1 MLANRDRLLVST
13 VRQLAAERGIEVATF
28 AGGWVLR
35 LSRGAW
41 TEHVVGYVFPLNSA
55 GARAV
60 SADKA
65 ATAELLA
72 ARDVPCVAHHL
83 ALRPDLA
90 PYVGDGGNWR
100 RILEIGERH
109 GWDLVVKP
117 NEGTGGEGVV
127 RVRSARALE
136 AAVHD
141 GFARHRALALSPFHE
156 IETEYRAVL
165 LDGDVLLTYAKARP
179 AVVGDGARSVG
190 TLAEAAGLE
199 TAAVSSGVRQR
210 VPGAGERVLL
220 DWRHNLGL
228 GSAPR
233 PIEDEGMRAQIER
246 LAAAAAGTLGLRFAS
261 VDVVETAGGLA
272 VLEANAGVMLEAY
285 ARAAPDGPATARRI
299 YGAALDALVA
309 DG

>member
-13 VRQLAAERGIEVATF
+13 VRQLAAERGVEVAAF
-28 AGGWVLR
+28 AGDWILR

-72 ARDVPCVAHHL
+72 ARGVPCVAHHL
-83 ALRPDLA
+83 VLRPDLA
-90 PYVGDGGNWR
+90 PYVGDAGNWR
-100 RILEIGERH
+100 SLLDLGERH
-109 GWDLVVKP
+109 DWDLVVKP

-127 RVRSARALE
+127 RVRSARELE
-136 AAVHD
+136 AAVHK
-141 GFARHRALALSPFHE
+141 GFARHRALAVSPFHE
-156 IETEYRAVL
+156 IETEYRAVI
-165 LDGDVLLTYAKARP
+165 LDDDVLLTYAKARP
-179 AVVGDGARSVG
+179 AVVGDGRRSVG
-190 TLAEAAGLE
+190 ALAEAAGLD
-199 TAAVSSGVRQR
+199 ASLLAPGVGRR
-210 VPGAGERVLL
+210 VPGDGERVLL
-220 DWRHNLGL
+220 DWRHNLQL

-233 PIEDEGMRAQIER
+233 PIDDDGPRAEVER

-261 VDVVETAGGLA
+261 IDVVETSGGLA

-299 YGAALDALVA
+299 YGAALDALV
-309 DG
+309 DGR

>member
-1 MLANRDRLLVST
+1 VLANRDRLLVST
-13 VRQLAAERGIEVATF
+13 VRRLAAERGVEVASF
-28 AGGWVLR
+28 AGDWILR
-35 LSRGAW
+35 LTRGAW

-72 ARDVPCVAHHL
+72 ARGVPCVAHHL
-83 ALRPDLA
+83 VLRPDLA
-90 PYVGDGGNWR
+90 PYVGSGGNWR
-100 RILEIGERH
+100 RLLDLGERH

-127 RVRSARALE
+127 RVRSARELE
-136 AAVHD
+136 AAIHD

-165 LDGDVLLTYAKARP
+165 LDDEGLLTYAKRRP
-179 AVVGDGARSVG
+179 VVVGDGARSVG
-190 TLAEAAGLE
+190 VLAEAAGLD
-199 TAAVSSGVRQR
+199 ASLLALDLRGR
-210 VPGAGERVLL
+210 VPDEGRRVLL
-220 DWRHNLGL
+220 DWRHNLQL
-228 GSAPR
+228 GSVPR
-233 PIEDEGMRAQIER
+233 PIDDAATRAEVER

-261 VDVVETAGGLA
+261 VDVVETADGLA

-285 ARAAPDGPATARRI
+285 ARAVPGGPATAQQI
-299 YGAALDALVA
+299 YGAALDALLA
-309 DG
+309 GR